1 MFGPRVFDV
10 FSLGISGSVP
20 FAKKGIGR
28 KPTFNTID
36 FAHEQDVE
44 RAKLSN
50 DSSIPLC
57 LQIYCSPGSPLRI
70 RRRAPSF
77 ELVSVREIPHR
88 LIENIEGL

>member
-1 MFGPRVFDV
+1 MFGLRVFDV

-20 FAKKGIGR
+20 LAKGIGT
-28 KPTFNTID
+28 KLTFDTID

-50 DSSIPLC
+50 DSRVPLC
-57 LQIYCSPGSPLRI
+57 LQIDCSPGGPLRI

-77 ELVSVREIPHR
+77 ELIPAREIPCL
-88 LIENIEGL
+88 LIQNIEGL